1 MSEVGREVGREAWRH
16 LSEAQLLALVDG
28 ALPDDQAAALAE
40 HLDACPRCAAALA
53 GADPL
58 RPLLAAPAPR
68 PAEPAA
74 LYAAILAEAARAEG
88 VAPLPPVA
96 APLHAAAAS
105 PAGAEPLGARW
116 PGLVAASAL
125 VIAATAGLQATGE
138 LEASLQ
144 WSLDGLRAMAAL
156 SRSLGSA
163 LGAPL
168 WLIALELP
176 LLAAAA
182 WSAYRQRS
190 LRPVI

>member
-1 MSEVGREVGREAWRH
+1 MSEVWREAWRH

-58 RPLLAAPAPR
+58 RPLFAAPAPR

-74 LYAAILAEAARAEG
+74 LYAAILAEAARGEPA
-88 VAPLPPVA
+88 APLPPA
-96 APLHAAAAS
+96 AVPLPAAS
-105 PAGAEPLGARW
+105 PAAAEPPGARW